1 MPTVVLGGGTVV
13 VGTAVVVEAGA
24 VVVEATVEVGATVVV
39 VVVVARAAVV
49 VVAGAAAVVVVGG
62 AGTPSTE
69 SPRASFSARCA
80 SRVAGPY
87 QPSAVTP
94 STSWSK
100 TASTLGPQA

>member
-1 MPTVVLGGGTVV
+1 VV

-24 VVVEATVEVGATVVV
+24 VVVEAIVVVEATVVVGATVVV
-39 VVVVARAAVV
+39 VVVVVV
-49 VVAGAAAVVVVGG
+49 VVAGAAVVVVVGG